1 MKAKLVRIPPQTVDD
16 FGDLAKL
23 REDFAPTERLYQKL
37 RAELNAL
44 VAGAEPDAE
53 FVVKGERYTL
63 HISTCAMV
71 REVDVAKARK
81 KLGWEKFLLCC
92 TVTLQAISNY
102 LTKPQCDA
110 LTIESMTGPRR
121 FLPVPIAAAR
131 AQSETLPPDVRERI
145 DRLTAA

>member
-23 REDFAPTERLYQKL
+23 REEFAPTELLYKKL

-44 VAGAEPDAE
+44 CAGAAPEDE

-63 HISTCAMV
+63 RISACQMN
-71 REVDVAKARK
+71 REVDVPAARK
-81 KLGWEKFLLCC
+81 KLGWEKFLACC
-92 TVTLQAISNY
+92 TVTLAAISNY
-102 LTKPQCDA
+102 LTKPECDA

-121 FLPVPIAAAR
+121 YLTVPIAAAR
-131 AQSETLPPDVRERI
+131 SQADPLPPDVRERI